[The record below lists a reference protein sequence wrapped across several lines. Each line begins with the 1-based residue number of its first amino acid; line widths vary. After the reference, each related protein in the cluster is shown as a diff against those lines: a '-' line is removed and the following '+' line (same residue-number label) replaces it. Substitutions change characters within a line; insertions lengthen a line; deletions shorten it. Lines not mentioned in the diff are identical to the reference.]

1 MSDDQTQEKIT
12 GSDFQ
17 GQLSQNKGYLSQ
29 EGGGKRFSPLYF
41 QTAMGII
48 ADGIGDWDIYL
59 AIMFPAAVGILLA
72 ADLRFP
78 LLVFSLY
85 DGLL

>member
-1 MSDDQTQEKIT
+1 MTKRRKKSRAQIFRDNYRRT
-12 GSDFQ
+12 
-17 GQLSQNKGYLSQ
+17 KGISRKKA
-29 EGGGKRFSPLYF
+29 ESKRFSPLYF